1 MKRLTR
7 GVLGCAV
14 LLPLLVDAVESAS
27 PPAMPAD
34 QIVAKNVA
42 ARGGLNAWHA
52 VKTLSWSGKMQAGG
66 NTRPTL
72 AIPSPDARHGAT
84 APARPQEQ
92 VQLPFVLELERPR
105 KSHLQIEFA
114 GQTAL
119 QVFDGTQGW
128 KVRPFL
134 NRHEVESYSKAELTS
149 AVAQDDLD
157 GPLID
162 YAAKGTTVALDGRE
176 NVDGRDTYKLTLT
189 FKDHHVRH
197 VWIDAQSFL
206 EVAEEGEPR
215 RLDGKL
221 HPVRVFLRDYR
232 TVSGVTV
239 PTVYETRVQ
248 GVNSTEK
255 INIDTVV
262 VNPALPETHF
272 GKPH

>member
-1 MKRLTR
+1 MKRSIQ

-14 LLPLLVDAVESAS
+14 LLPVLAGAVESATA
-27 PPAMPAD
+27 PAMPVA
-34 QIVAKNVA
+34 QVVAKNIA

-52 VKTLSWSGKMQAGG
+52 VKTLAWSGKMEAGG

-72 AIPSPDARHGAT
+72 AIPSPDARHAAA
-84 APARPQEQ
+84 APSRPQEQ
-92 VQLPFVLELERPR
+92 AQLPFVLELERPR
-105 KSHLQIEFA
+105 KSHLEIEFA

-119 QVFDGTQGW
+119 QVYDGTQGW

-149 AVAQDDLD
+149 AAAADDLD

-162 YAAKGTTVALDGRE
+162 SAAKGTTVALDGHE
-176 NVDGRDTYKLTLT
+176 NIDGHDTYKLTLT

-197 VWIDAQSFL
+197 VWIDAQTFL
-206 EVAEEGEPR
+206 EFAEEGEPR

-221 HPVRVFLRDYR
+221 HPVRVYLRDYR

-248 GVNSTEK
+248 GVAATEK
-255 INIDTVV
+255 INIDKIV
-262 VNPALPETHF
+262 VNPSLPEAHF
-272 GKPH
+272 GKPR